1 MTMDAQEAIAAIA
14 QMDLHT
20 NDDAFSRWLARKKKR
35 AELQNSHALQQR
47 DTFTQKAHADLHTAA
62 HTSPRINEHSSLHR
76 SSQSAA
82 SRQAQLDEML
92 KKRTRSQEAFI
103 AWWERK
109 EEARLQAEEKEQRAK
124 QAAELLIL
132 AQQTAEQVKAARV
145 EAALKRWSHDKLEE
159 YRRRVEN
166 EQAECALQQQKER
179 EKREQAK
186 IAFKNWRT
194 RVEQEEKSA
203 AAHAPNQPFAKHT
216 NRWIDIPVE
225 HAPPPPKSKTAYLHP
240 SKELPILAPHN
251 LYKDY
256 SLYQQMA
263 PSYLIK
269 YPTQVASG
277 GVGLSLHQFDVPCS
291 KSSTSEPKN
300 EHPPQ
305 NSRLRARTASVKP
318 KVSTTRIRTASVQ
331 PTFGSAST
339 NRISPNAKAR
349 GKAVSTAIKAPDA
362 KTEVCFPAD
371 FAPSDTLPVAVAKL
385 PVPLPVTDPTPWPA
399 VDGEGT
405 ADLAAL
411 ALAVVVLAAEPE
423 DALAGIETDAES

>member
-1 MTMDAQEAIAAIA
+1 MTMDAQEAIAAFA

-35 AELQNSHALQQR
+35 AEQQNSHHTLQQR
-47 DTFTQKAHADLHTAA
+47 ETFTQKAHADLHTAVHA
-62 HTSPRINEHSSLHR
+62 SPRINEHSSLHR

-103 AWWERK
+103 AWLERK
-109 EEARLQAEEKEQRAK
+109 EEARLQAEEKEQREK
-124 QAAELLIL
+124 QAAEMLIL
-132 AQQTAEQVKAARV
+132 EQQKAEQVKAARV
-145 EAALKRWSHDKLEE
+145 DAALKRWSHDKLEE
-159 YRRRVEN
+159 NRRRAEK
-166 EQAECALQQQKER
+166 EQAERALQQQKER
-179 EKREQAK
+179 QKREQAK
-186 IAFKNWRT
+186 IAFQNWRK
-194 RVEQEEKSA
+194 RVEQEEKYS

-277 GVGLSLHQFDVPCS
+277 GVGLSLNQFDVPCS
-291 KSSTSEPKN
+291 NSSPSEPKN
-300 EHPPQ
+300 EHPAQ
-305 NSRLRARTASVKP
+305 NPRLRARTTSVKP

-339 NRISPNAKAR
+339 NRIPPNAKTR
-349 GKAVSTAIKAPDA
+349 G
-362 KTEVCFPAD
+362 
-371 FAPSDTLPVAVAKL
+371 
-385 PVPLPVTDPTPWPA
+385 
-399 VDGEGT
+399 
-405 ADLAAL
+405 
-411 ALAVVVLAAEPE
+411 
-423 DALAGIETDAES
+423 